1 MVLRAKFG
9 VGGTNGVAVHRS
21 HTHTHTH
28 IHTYIRLTNIC
39 KILLWMFLVFCNKI
53 GETFLLTRDS

>member
-21 HTHTHTH
+21 HTYIHTH
-28 IHTYIRLTNIC
+28 IHTYLRLTNIC
-39 KILLWMFLVFCNKI
+39 KIYELILLDLK
-53 GETFLLTRDS
+53 